1 MDTNQYWQ
9 LSIFGIPNLQFET
22 LTLQKESSFITIPL
36 KRSERLL
43 PEMVCCY
50 RKKMIEICE
59 KPDMDEVVHQTVA
72 TNVVVELCRYR
83 LENNEGY
90 SQEEIENFINQKLMP
105 ELKP

>member
-1 MDTNQYWQ
+1 
-9 LSIFGIPNLQFET
+9 
-22 LTLQKESSFITIPL
+22 
-36 KRSERLL
+36 
-43 PEMVCCY
+43 
-50 RKKMIEICE
+50 
-59 KPDMDEVVHQTVA
+59 MDEVVHQTVA